1 MKKQMMAGAA
11 GLVWLS
17 LAGIAAAQTAA
28 PAQAPSDATLQKMQ
42 ARWKAADKNGD
53 GLIDKAEAEAG
64 LPRLARH
71 FDQLDVNH
79 DGKLSADELRAM
91 AQSRMARRQQ

>member
-1 MKKQMMAGAA
+1 MMKQMMAGTV
-11 GLVWLS
+11 GLLWLF

-28 PAQAPSDATLQKMQ
+28 PAQAASDAMLQKMQ

-53 GLIDKAEAEAG
+53 GLIDKAEAQAG
-64 LPRLARH
+64 LPRMARH
-71 FDQLDVNH
+71 FDQLDTNH
-79 DGKLSADELRAM
+79 DGKLSADELRAV

>member
-1 MKKQMMAGAA
+1 MMKQMMAGTV
-11 GLVWLS
+11 GLLWLS
-17 LAGIAAAQTAA
+17 LAGIAAAQAAA
-28 PAQAPSDATLQKMQ
+28 PAQAPSDAMLQKMQ

-64 LPRLARH
+64 LPRVVRH

-79 DGKLSADELRAM
+79 DGKLSADELRAT

>member
-28 PAQAPSDATLQKMQ
+28 PAQAPSDAMLQKMQ

-53 GLIDKAEAEAG
+53 GVIDKAEAEAG
-64 LPRLARH
+64 LPRVARH

-79 DGKLSADELRAM
+79 DGKLSADELRAV
-91 AQSRMARRQQ
+91 AQSRMARSQQ